1 MEDDINLGLKGDFEN
16 KLDEV
21 IDIKMLLFSE
31 IFSEFEFRI
40 NSVLVVE

>member
-1 MEDDINLGLKGDFEN
+1 MEDDINLGLKDDFEN

-31 IFSEFEFRI
+31 IFSEFEFKI
-40 NSVLVVE
+40 NIVVVE